1 MSLHKL
7 KTQNNNHNNNM
18 LKRLVVSQCIN
29 KKLLLWNQTWLKV
42 NRIHL
47 LMKIPTA
54 HRQHWTE
61 KLPHDCVHTSA
72 CVCVFRFTIHAR
84 KQPYTRYP
92 SHFVWKVTRH
102 TPAPLHAPAH
112 ARTHARS
119 HTHEKARTRY
129 PTL

>member
-1 MSLHKL
+1 
-7 KTQNNNHNNNM
+7 M

-72 CVCVFRFTIHAR
+72 RVCVCLGSLSTPGNNLTLVTLPISFGKSLDTLQHH
-84 KQPYTRYP
+84 YT
-92 SHFVWKVTRH
+92 
-102 TPAPLHAPAH
+102 PLH
-112 ARTHARS
+112 THARAQP
-119 HTHEKARTRY
+119 HT
-129 PTL
+129 